1 MAQGR
6 FYMTPTAL
14 NTIRK
19 VGRDTA
25 REWGKA
31 QANKYH
37 TELRKGCQECADSYK
52 SFPARE
58 DYVGA
63 VNLSLHHVGHH
74 YIAFRPI
81 GDNEVTIAGVLY
93 EGVDIPNRLKELQSM
108 TQQEIAVITASTK
121 KEDLGG
127 SIQ

>member
-1 MAQGR
+1 
-6 FYMTPTAL
+6 MTPTAL

-31 QANKYH
+31 QADKYL
-37 TELRKGCQECADSYK
+37 TELRKGCQECADRYK

-63 VNLSLHHVGHH
+63 ANLSLHHVGHH

-81 GDNEVTIAGVLY
+81 GDNEVAIAGVLY
-93 EGVDIPNRLKELQSM
+93 EGMDIPNRLKELQTM
-108 TQQEIAVITASTK
+108 TGQEIAAIAESLRS
-121 KEDLGG
+121 DG
-127 SIQ
+127 